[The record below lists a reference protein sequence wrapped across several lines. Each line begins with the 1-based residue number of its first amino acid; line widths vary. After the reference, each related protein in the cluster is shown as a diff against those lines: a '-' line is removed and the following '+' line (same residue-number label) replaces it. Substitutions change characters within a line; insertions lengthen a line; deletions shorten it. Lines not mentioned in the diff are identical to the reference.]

1 MGNLKKKLP
10 KKMDIYLTSLIERT
24 LDKSD
29 REIVRI
35 SSESISWK
43 ALREAEKIDDENYIT
58 QLVQYIETEKEKEK
72 RDSAYFILGHIANNT
87 KNKIA
92 TDFLIERIE
101 KEKDKSILSSLLDRI
116 KYLEKTE
123 ETDIQPII
131 NATKSKVWS
140 IRQSAIS
147 ALSNA
152 KNSLAENT
160 LLEIINN
167 SIDEYDLY
175 YANCSLLSTG
185 TKNSISSLVK
195 LLDHKKQDVSGTAL
209 SAILNLSDSSNL
221 SLFVSQLEK
230 GKNKFTALLGV
241 IKFGD
246 TTVIPNVVKRVKEL
260 VSKKRTRQVIGSYGK
275 TELIFA
281 MEFLSNFASES
292 DEPKKTYDFLTTK
305 KADFIW
311 DNETEWLLEN
321 KSKFVK

>member
-1 MGNLKKKLP
+1 
-10 KKMDIYLTSLIERT
+10 MDTYLTNLIERT

-29 REIVRI
+29 RETVRI

-58 QLVQYIETEKEKEK
+58 QLVEYIETEKEKDK
-72 RDSAYFILGHIANNT
+72 RDSAYFILGQIANNT
-87 KNKIA
+87 KSKIA
-92 TDFLIERIE
+92 TSFLIQRIE
-101 KEKDKSILSSLLDRI
+101 KEKDKYIVSSLLDRI

-123 ETDIQPII
+123 DTDVKPIV
-131 NATKSKVWS
+131 NLTKSKVWN

-147 ALSNA
+147 ALSNT

-167 SIDEYDLY
+167 STDEYDLY
-175 YANCSLLSTG
+175 YANCSLSSTG
-185 TKNSISSLVK
+185 TRNSISSLIK

-209 SAILNLSDSSNL
+209 NAVLELSDSSDL
-221 SLFVSQLEK
+221 PLFVSQLEK

-241 IKFGD
+241 IKFGK
-246 TTVIPNVVKRVKEL
+246 TTIIPNVVKRIKEL
-260 VSKKRTRQVIGSYGK
+260 VAKKRTRQVVGSHGK

-281 MEFLSNFASES
+281 MEFLSNFTNES
-292 DEPKKTYDFLTTK
+292 DEPKKIYDFLTTK
-305 KADFIW
+305 KSDFLW

-321 KSKFVK
+321 KNKFVR